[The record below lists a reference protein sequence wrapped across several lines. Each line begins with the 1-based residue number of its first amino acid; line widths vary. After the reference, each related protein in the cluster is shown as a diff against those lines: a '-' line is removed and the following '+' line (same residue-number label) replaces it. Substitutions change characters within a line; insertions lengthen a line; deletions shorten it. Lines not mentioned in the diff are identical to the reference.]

1 MGLYNIFFNDD
12 NYNKDL
18 KSAIFIIN
26 RLEYKIKKL
35 EKLENPDDDI
45 LDNINNKKLII
56 KVLTYIF
63 NL

>member
-1 MGLYNIFFNDD
+1 MGLYNLFFNDD
-12 NYNKDL
+12 DYNKDL

-35 EKLENPDDDI
+35 ENCENLEDDVI
-45 LDNINNKKLII
+45 DNINNKKLII
-56 KVLTYIF
+56 KVLKYTF